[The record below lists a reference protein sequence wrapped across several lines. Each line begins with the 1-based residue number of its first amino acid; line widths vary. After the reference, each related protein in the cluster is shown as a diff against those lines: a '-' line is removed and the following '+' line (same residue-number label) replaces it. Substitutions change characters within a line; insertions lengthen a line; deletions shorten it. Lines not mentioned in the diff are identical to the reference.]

1 MVTTK
6 ERKERHAMRVLRI
19 EIYGL
24 IDKLDAER
32 CDNCRGDIG
41 SNAPI
46 SKMRCGCAASTKI
59 RKLASYL

>member
-1 MVTTK
+1 MITTK
-6 ERKERHAMRVLRI
+6 ERKQRQAMRALRI

-46 SKMRCGCAASTKI
+46 SKMRCGCAASVKI
-59 RKLASYL
+59 REIANLL